1 MFVSLSSHFSVDSSV
16 CPACAFESFHSPSFL
31 LLLRYLS
38 FNSLFL
44 RPTLTLSLPLSVP
57 LPLSVSVSLSVS
69 LSLSLSLS
77 LSFSL
82 SQSLSLS
89 IFLFLL
95 LGLRMIGGA
104 NDGSIHVWQERKVYS
119 RPDLLIRVA
128 HPPGTVVTSVT
139 ISPNGY
145 ACADWDFFF
154 WYLSFSPALESSS
167 CTSFTFTS
175 LSIQQNCRNLFL

>member
-31 LLLRYLS
+31 LLLLLRYLS

-44 RPTLTLSLPLSVP
+44 RPTLTISLPLSVP
-57 LPLSVSVSLSVS
+57 LPLSVSVSLNLSLSISLNLSLSISLSQSLSLNLSLSPSLSLSLSHS
-69 LSLSLSLS
+69 LSLSLSLPLS
-77 LSFSL
+77 LN
-82 SQSLSLS
+82 LSLS
-89 IFLFLL
+89 IFLFFL

-145 ACADWDFFF
+145 ACAD
-154 WYLSFSPALESSS
+154 
-167 CTSFTFTS
+167 
-175 LSIQQNCRNLFL
+175 